1 MILIRVISGVA
12 EAKQSSKMT
21 KPNLGETKLSCP
33 RDIFRVAVIGQ
44 ISEDLERFFQ
54 TLTRSERKLLGSS
67 LSETVMNGGRSVTFW
82 ALQGRWMIQQSLS
95 QLPRCITWER
105 RRRRRSTTTG
115 FLSKT

>member
-105 RRRRRSTTTG
+105 KRRRRSTTTG